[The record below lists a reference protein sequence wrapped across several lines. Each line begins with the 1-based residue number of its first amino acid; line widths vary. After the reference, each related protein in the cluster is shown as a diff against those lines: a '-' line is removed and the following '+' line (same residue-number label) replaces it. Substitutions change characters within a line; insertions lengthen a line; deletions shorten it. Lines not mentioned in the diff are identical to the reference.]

1 MHTFAS
7 GDAGIMG
14 TSHETLFQLL
24 FSGGLWEDLFQRVG
38 LDLVQDGV
46 AQRDTFYQQNLPHF
60 VFS

>member
-1 MHTFAS
+1 
-7 GDAGIMG
+7 MG